1 MNFLYH
7 ENKIK
12 YKCFSKNI
20 VVEVVV
26 EKGFCVLEI
35 LGNYQKCPTA
45 YLSNSKKLLFL

>member
-12 YKCFSKNI
+12 YKCFSKNL
-20 VVEVVV
+20 VVEVVA

-35 LGNYQKCPTA
+35 LDNYQKCPTA
-45 YLSNSKKLLFL
+45 YLSNSKKLLLL